1 VTDLKNPVHIGP
13 FRLISPLGVGGMA
26 EVWSAVHS
34 REAFRVALK
43 VLSGGQSHVEL
54 NTQAIGREIRSVAR
68 LDHPGIVRI
77 LDAGIISAESAE
89 ASGGR
94 LEVESPFFAMEL
106 ADSGTL
112 REAMPLADW
121 SSLRAVMIAILEA
134 LAHSHARGVIHR
146 DLKPENIL
154 IFPEAPPGSRTRL
167 TDFGIA
173 GHLNS
178 SKASLTPQGV
188 ILDFCTMVYAPPEQL
203 LGKKHLLGPSSDLYS
218 LGCLAAEL
226 ADGAQPHEGATLF
239 EIINRQLDGWRPSF
253 SFMFPVPEG
262 FDCWVTTLLSSSL
275 AERFRHAADALEA
288 LLDLGPPVATSS
300 PRIARAV
307 AVQGD
312 ALSAPTQQF
321 PEDGV
326 PTERTEPFVS
336 GKLEAVHLL
345 NPWRPPYGLAARAAP
360 AVPPHWASETSW
372 VERPQLV
379 GAGLTLFPVRRLP
392 FVGREVERGLLWTA
406 LRGVVS
412 SGCAATLVVQ
422 GATGSG
428 KTSLTEWLGERI
440 SQIGCAWPLRV
451 KHTRFGNPKDG
462 IGAALWRSQGLGLA
476 PREDKA
482 EALRQFTEGLGLRS
496 SPEALVQSLSP
507 TEAADPRNRQMGH
520 ASAATETVTEI
531 CSVLARRRPLV
542 LLVDDAHWGW
552 DSLQAI
558 ESLLSKAEEADAPI
572 LIVLCVREDL
582 LRERPIE
589 TTALERILQH
599 PRTTSLQLDELK
611 EDECRELV
619 AQLLPFT
626 DEVIDYVTTRSD
638 GVPAHAVQLV
648 TDWVEQ
654 GLVERTEEGFT
665 IPDRWRSDLPS
676 TIHSALQER
685 VERLLAPLSPD
696 ARIVLELMV
705 LLEPDTD
712 EPTLLALAESS
723 RVEVEAEFLTRLEEA
738 GLAHFDGNRWS
749 LRWRMLTESVE
760 QAARQAGRWK
770 EHHRKAGELFAARA
784 DSGLLGSLSAAGRHY
799 VAAEQWQVGIPLLLR
814 AAQHERFLS
823 LPNRGIELLDSCDE
837 AIRRAGPAA
846 PGSARAESLGLRSN
860 LLRLAVRPGS
870 DWIGLAEE
878 SERLARAGNY
888 PKALAEALRVRAI
901 WLRKHQRYEEGI
913 EVVEEYL
920 SIFKTHRDPQG
931 RVEATIQKANMLKF
945 AGRAEEAL
953 AWAKKAVDVADR
965 DGETA
970 DQVNTRIALLEVH
983 FSTGNL
989 TEAQSLAEELQP
1001 NVDNPSVPTTI
1012 RFQILKRIGSVQ
1024 FLVGNYEPGRQAFRA
1039 AIEAARTTLSTNLWL
1054 RVLADFAEAE
1064 RTAGFL
1070 NRARKLFE
1078 QAEVACA
1085 STVEGLEAM
1094 NMRMNWAILDVQAG
1108 DYLEAERRFGRIEFP
1123 AGQTRRP
1130 IYDIAEEF
1138 IGFFSAQAKG
1148 SWEQAERHLLDARS
1162 RTHQGHFVERDFA
1175 ILFEQAGE
1183 ICLHAGRFDLA
1194 RAVLDE
1200 AITFWALTGGSPED
1214 LRRCREMRP
1223 ADQKEV

>member
-1 VTDLKNPVHIGP
+1 
-13 FRLISPLGVGGMA
+13 MA

-34 REAFRVALK
+34 KEMLRVALK
-43 VLSGGQSHVEL
+43 VLSGGKEHLEL

-68 LDHPGIVRI
+68 LEHPGIVRI

-89 ASGGR
+89 ASGGQ

-106 ADSGTL
+106 AESGTL

-121 SSLRAVMIAILEA
+121 SSLRAVLIAILEA

-154 IFPEAPPGSRTRL
+154 LFPEAPPGSRTRL

-178 SKASLTPQGV
+178 SQASLTPQAV

-226 ADGAQPHEGATLF
+226 ADGAQPHEGATLI
-239 EIINRQLDGWRPSF
+239 EVINRQLDGWKPRF

-262 FDCWVTTLLSSSL
+262 FDCWVTTLLSCSL

-288 LLDLGPPVATSS
+288 LLELSPPIATSTL
-300 PRIARAV
+300 RIARSV

-326 PTERTEPFVS
+326 PTARTEPFVS

-345 NPWRPPYGLAARAAP
+345 NPWRPPQGLAARAAP

-392 FVGREVERGLLWTA
+392 FVGRELERELLRKA
-406 LRGVVS
+406 LGEVVS
-412 SGCAATLVVQ
+412 SGCARTIVVQ
-422 GATGSG
+422 GAAGTG

-440 SQIGCAWPLRV
+440 SQLGCAWALRV

-462 IGAALWRSQGLGLA
+462 MGAALWRSQGLSQA
-476 PREDKA
+476 TREDKA

-507 TEAADPRNRQMGH
+507 TDAADPRNRQRGH

-531 CSVLARRRPLV
+531 CSTLSRRRPLV

-552 DSLQAI
+552 DSLQTVAA
-558 ESLLSKAEEADAPI
+558 LLSKAEEADAPI

-582 LRERPIE
+582 LRERPME

-648 TDWVEQ
+648 TAWVEQ

-665 IPDRWRSDLPS
+665 IPSRYRSDLPS
-676 TIHSALQER
+676 TIHSAFQDR

-696 ARIVLELMV
+696 ARIVLELLVV
-705 LLEPDTD
+705 LGSDSD
-712 EPTLLALAESS
+712 EPTLSALAESS

-770 EHHRKAGELFAARA
+770 QHHLNAGELFAARVE
-784 DSGLLGSLSAAGRHY
+784 SGLLRSLSAAGRHY
-799 VAAEQWQVGIPLLLR
+799 VVAEQWEVGIPLLLR
-814 AAQHERFLS
+814 AAQHERFLR

-860 LLRLAVRPGS
+860 LRKLAGKPNS

-888 PKALAEALRVRAI
+888 PKALAEALRQRAI
-901 WLRKHQRYEEGI
+901 WLREQRRYEEGI

-920 SIFKTHRDPQG
+920 SLFKTHRDPQG
-931 RVEATIQKANMLKF
+931 SVEATIQKAKMLKH
-945 AGRAEEAL
+945 AGRVEEAL
-953 AWAKKAVDVADR
+953 AWAKIAVDVADR

-970 DQVNTRIALLEVH
+970 DRVNTRVALLEVH
-983 FSTGNL
+983 FSRGDL
-989 TEAQSLAEELQP
+989 AEAQRLVEELHS
-1001 NVDNPSVPTTI
+1001 NVEDPSVPIEI
-1012 RFQILKRIGSVQ
+1012 RFQILSWTGSVE

-1039 AIEAARTTLSTNLWL
+1039 AVKAGRTTLSTSLWF
-1054 RVLADFAEAE
+1054 RALAAFAEAE
-1064 RTAGFL
+1064 KSAGFL
-1070 NRARKLFE
+1070 KRARDLFE
-1078 QAEVACA
+1078 QAEAACTFTGE
-1085 STVEGLEAM
+1085 SPRVM
-1094 NMRMNWAILDVQAG
+1094 MMRVNRALLDVQAG
-1108 DYLEAERRFGRIEFP
+1108 DYIAAARRFGSIEFP
-1123 AGQTRRP
+1123 AGQTRNP
-1130 IYDIAEEF
+1130 VYDIVEEF

-1148 SWEQAERHLLDARS
+1148 SWEQAERHLLDARTAL
-1162 RTHQGHFVERDFA
+1162 REGHFIDRDFA
-1175 ILFEQAGE
+1175 VLLEQAGE

-1200 AITFWALTGGSPED
+1200 AITLWSRTGGTPED
-1214 LRRCREMRP
+1214 LRRCRKMRP
-1223 ADQKEV
+1223 LDDKET